1 MADLTARD
9 VMTTVVHTVGPELSL
24 EEIAQILAAQRI
36 SGVPVVDADGRVMG
50 IVSEA
55 DLIDEHKRN
64 AHIPRVAL
72 YGFFPI
78 PDEILAKAFDGGKKL
93 KARDVMTK
101 RVITDTED
109 RPVHELADLMV
120 RHRINR
126 VPILRDG
133 KLVGIVTRGDL
144 VQAMAQGKD
153 V

>member
-9 VMTTVVHTVGPELSL
+9 VMTAVVYTVGPEMSL
-24 EEIAQILAAQRI
+24 GEIAEILSAQGI
-36 SGVPVVDADGRVMG
+36 SGVPVVEADGKVIG

-55 DLIDEHKRN
+55 DLIDEHKRD
-64 AHIPRVAL
+64 AAIPRVAL
-72 YGFFPI
+72 YGLFPI
-78 PDEILAKAFDGGKKL
+78 PDDVLAKAYDGGRKL

-101 RVITDTED
+101 RVITETED
-109 RPVHELADLMV
+109 RSVHELADLFV
-120 RHRINR
+120 KHRINR

-144 VQAMAQGKD
+144 VRAMAQGKD